1 MYEIKGKKKCKSY
14 SGFLGGWRK
23 ISGIDYADSSEIPRR
38 SRRLVWRAAVEM
50 SMNASQLAFQV
61 RSYLIFLLLS
71 LPTFR
76 LI

>member
-1 MYEIKGKKKCKSY
+1 MTLRERKKCKSY
-14 SGFLGGWRK
+14 SGSLGGWRK

-50 SMNASQLAFQV
+50 SKNASQLAFQV
-61 RSYLIFLLLS
+61 CSYLIFLLLS
-71 LPTFR
+71 LPTFL